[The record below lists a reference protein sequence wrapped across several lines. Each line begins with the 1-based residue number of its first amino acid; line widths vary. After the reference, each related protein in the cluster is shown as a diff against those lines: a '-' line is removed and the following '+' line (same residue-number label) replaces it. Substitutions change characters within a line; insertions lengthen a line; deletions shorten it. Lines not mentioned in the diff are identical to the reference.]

1 MSKTNVSFLAII
13 VIMMALIVSS
23 CSQDDINTVT
33 AKNQPVKV
41 ISVRT
46 NVAEPMR
53 RFPGRVAASETA
65 NIASKVAGQVK
76 TVYVEAGDEVKTGDT
91 LLELDQTDYQLNY
104 DQALANYT
112 LAKVSF
118 ERVDA
123 SRQKNIATQA
133 DFDSAKANFDKANVG
148 LQQAKNQL
156 SDTRVKAPF
165 AGTVVRV
172 NTQHYDFIGAAQPLV
187 YLQSVDNI
195 DVTFQVPS
203 DLVARLNQD
212 ADQAKVDVIFDAIS
226 DTPYAATVRKFSA
239 DSDRATRSFDVTLT
253 LKAPPQ
259 NEGLLL
265 PGMDATV
272 ILDLS
277 LLSPQ
282 RYMSVPSHVVF
293 EQAGQTYV
301 WTVID
306 QTVHKTPVTLGTF
319 VGNEVIVLDGL
330 KAGDTVVA
338 AGIHKLT
345 EGQTVAIWSGE

>member
-1 MSKTNVSFLAII
+1 
-13 VIMMALIVSS
+13 MALVVSS
-23 CSQDDINTVT
+23 CSPDDANSVI

-46 NVAEPMR
+46 NVAEPIR

-76 TVYVEAGDEVKTGDT
+76 NVFVEAGDEVKAGDI

-118 ERVDA
+118 DRVDA
-123 SRQKNIATQA
+123 SRRKNIATQA
-133 DFDSAKANFDKANVG
+133 DFDSAKANVDKASVG

-203 DLVARLNQD
+203 DLVAKLNRD
-212 ADQAKVDVIFDAIS
+212 ANQAKVNVVFDAIS
-226 DTPYAATVRKFSA
+226 DTPFAATVRKFSA

-272 ILDLS
+272 MLDLS
-277 LLSPQ
+277 LLSPV
-282 RYMSVPSHVVF
+282 RFLTVPSHVVF
-293 EQAGQTYV
+293 EQAGNTYV
-301 WTVID
+301 WTVVD
-306 QTVHKTPVTLGTF
+306 QTVHKTQVSLGSF
-319 VGNEVIVLDGL
+319 VGDEVTVLEGL

-345 EGQTVAIWSGE
+345 QGQTVAIWSAE